1 MAMKARSQRM
11 RVDRI
16 SERGTREASKE
27 VTIKLCQVCVGQSAK
42 SLRNEKE
49 GPGISGLLNLNVID

>member
-1 MAMKARSQRM
+1 MAMKTRSQRM

-27 VTIKLCQVCVGQSAK
+27 VTIKL
-42 SLRNEKE
+42 
-49 GPGISGLLNLNVID
+49 SGLFGREC